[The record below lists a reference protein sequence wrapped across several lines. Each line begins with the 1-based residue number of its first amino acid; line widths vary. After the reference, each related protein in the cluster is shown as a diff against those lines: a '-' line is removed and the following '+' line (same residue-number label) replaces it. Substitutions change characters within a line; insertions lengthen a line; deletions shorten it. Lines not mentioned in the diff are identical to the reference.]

1 MGTWKAGTRK
11 ATGTQKH
18 YYMEK
23 CLIIG
28 NEHCRIIM
36 YSIETDHKPVTEA
49 PEEIQVPSIT
59 VFGPKPF
66 EDFHGRLRGK
76 YQQQQCHP

>member
-1 MGTWKAGTRK
+1 
-11 ATGTQKH
+11 
-18 YYMEK
+18 
-23 CLIIG
+23 
-28 NEHCRIIM
+28 M

-59 VFGPKPF
+59 VLGPKPF